1 MSDQNE
7 DHGLTPEEE
16 AALNAPDEDGAKTEV
31 FNPDADPKAPD
42 EIDETKTSNDVAVA
56 GAATNAVDDAA
67 TGQADESSK
76 PADQPVAEQPDTPA
90 AKQEVTAPAPVLVV
104 AAPEDA
110 KAQLDAIAAK
120 KSDLIDKF
128 EAGEITTREY
138 QNQLDSLN
146 DQRSEIQSQVR
157 EANMAQKLN
166 EQQVQNLWVADCTAF
181 IGKNAEYAD
190 INGER
195 HQALNA
201 AIMTLAKMPQNRG
214 ISNQD
219 ALAKAH
225 KMVKAMYGE
234 EVVAK
239 PTAAANPAKV
249 AQPVVPKPAAPP
261 NIGSVPAANMND
273 DTGGEFAAVD
283 RLARSGNVLALE
295 DAIENMTEAQRA
307 RYFKS

>member
-31 FNPDADPKAPD
+31 FDPDADPAP
-42 EIDETKTSNDVAVA
+42 AVEA
-56 GAATNAVDDAA
+56 EPEAQPAAAEQEPT
-67 TGQADESSK
+67 
-76 PADQPVAEQPDTPA
+76 PAEPVAEPEPA
-90 AKQEVTAPAPVLVV
+90 PTAEPEPEPAPAKAEVSAPAPVLVV

-234 EVVAK
+234 EVAAK
-239 PTAAANPAKV
+239 PAATEPAK
-249 AQPVVPKPAAPP
+249 AKQPIVPKPAALP

>member
-16 AALNAPDEDGAKTEV
+16 AALNAPDDDGAKTEV
-31 FNPDADPKAPD
+31 FDPDADPAP
-42 EIDETKTSNDVAVA
+42 AVEA
-56 GAATNAVDDAA
+56 EPEPQPAAA
-67 TGQADESSK
+67 QPE
-76 PADQPVAEQPDTPA
+76 PAPAEPVAEPEPAPA
-90 AKQEVTAPAPVLVV
+90 AEAEPAPAKAEVAAPAPVLVV

-120 KSDLIDKF
+120 KEEITDKF
-128 EAGEITTREY
+128 ESGDITYKECQRELDALNEQHFEIK
-138 QNQLDSLN
+138 
-146 DQRSEIQSQVR
+146 SQMR
-157 EANMAQKLN
+157 EATMAQRMN
-166 EQQVQNLWVADCTAF
+166 EQQVQNLWVADCTSF

-190 INGER
+190 ISGER

-234 EVVAK
+234 EVAAK
-239 PTAAANPAKV
+239 PVAAATTTKV
-249 AQPVVPKPAAPP
+249 TQLVVPKPAALP